1 MPIIFKNTGLR
12 FFLHSKMLGR
22 HLKISVVPVLAFL
35 IVVGTISS
43 AFLWKNFESDKF
55 KIYFDEKLI
64 QGKQQYL
71 SQNVSDISKYNRPNI
86 ILILADDLGQT
97 DISLYG
103 NTNISTPNIDRLGSE
118 GVTFTEG
125 YISSPVCS
133 PSRAGLLTGR
143 YQQRY
148 GHEFQPN
155 HRYLKNMAEYYG
167 FKLLPRFKPLS
178 PIKTKEVPEVEE
190 RLRQGLPPSEIT
202 LAELL
207 KKYDYTTGIVGKWH
221 LGAADFAKP
230 CARGFDYQYGFYE
243 AFTMYAERKDTA
255 VVSRPV
261 KSDYM
266 DLHQWKTAEGRQ
278 GNCAILRNCCERM
291 EEDKYLTD
299 VLTDEAISFI
309 DRSKDHPFFLYLP
322 YNAPHAPLQAQ
333 KKYYE
338 QFAHITDPVKRT
350 YAAMIKNLDDEIG
363 RLMGFVESK
372 GMMENTIIIFL
383 SDNGGAVY
391 NGTTDNTPYRGGKLT
406 NFEGGIRVPFMIK
419 WKNHIPANSVVH
431 HPVMSLD
438 VFATVASIIGI
449 ELPQDRTFDGVNLLP
464 FAKGESKEAPHEKL
478 FWRSEFNK
486 AIRKGP
492 WKMMLN
498 EFDGQNF
505 LYRITADSTEQN
517 NLYATEPK
525 VVEELTNE
533 INNWENDLVAP
544 LWPRV
549 VNYVYK
555 DEKGKTTFAF

>member
-1 MPIIFKNTGLR
+1 MHDKLIKNR
-12 FFLHSKMLGR
+12 
-22 HLKISVVPVLAFL
+22 IAPVLGL
-35 IVVGTISS
+35 LVLVCGICS

-64 QGKQQYL
+64 QGKQVYL
-71 SQNVSDISKYNRPNI
+71 SEKVSDLSQYNRPNI

-103 NTNISTPNIDRLGSE
+103 NTRISTPNIDRLGMN

-143 YQQRY
+143 YQQRF

-155 HRYLKNMAEYYG
+155 LRYLKNMAEYYG
-167 FKLLPRFKPLS
+167 FKILPRFKPLS
-178 PIKTKEVPEVEE
+178 PIKTKEVPEVKE

-207 KKYDYTTGIVGKWH
+207 KKYDYTTGIIGKWH

-255 VVSRPV
+255 IISRPV
-261 KSDYM
+261 KSDFM
-266 DLHQWKTAEGRQ
+266 DVHQWKTAEGRQ

-299 VLTDEAISFI
+299 ALTTEAISFI
-309 DRSKDHPFFLYLP
+309 QRSKNNPFFLYLP

-350 YAAMIKNLDDEIG
+350 YAAMIKNLDDEVG
-363 RLMGFVESK
+363 RLMNYVESQ
-372 GMMENTIIIFL
+372 GLMENTLIIFL

-391 NGTTDNTPYRGGKLT
+391 NGSTDNAPFRGGKLT
-406 NFEGGIRVPFMIK
+406 NFEGGIRVPFMMH
-419 WKNHIPANSVVH
+419 WKNHIPAHSVVH

-438 VFATVASIIGI
+438 VFATIAAVIGI
-449 ELPQDRTFDGVNLLP
+449 ELPADRNFDGANLMP
-464 FAKGESKEAPHEKL
+464 CATGTNKNAPHDKL

-486 AIRKGP
+486 AVRKGE

-505 LYRITADSTEQN
+505 LYRVTADSTELK
-517 NLYATEPK
+517 NLYDSEPA
-525 VVEELTNE
+525 VVKELTKE
-533 INNWENDLVAP
+533 INQWENDMVAP
-544 LWPRV
+544 MWPRV

-555 DEKGKTTFAF
+555 DEQGKTTFAF